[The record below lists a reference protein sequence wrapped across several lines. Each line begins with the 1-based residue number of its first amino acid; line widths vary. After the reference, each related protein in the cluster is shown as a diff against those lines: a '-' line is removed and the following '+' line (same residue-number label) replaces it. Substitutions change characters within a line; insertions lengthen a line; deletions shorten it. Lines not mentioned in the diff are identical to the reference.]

1 MKRTLPTEQDYR
13 QQEAFHRITDIL
25 RCKWTLAV
33 LCALSEGVN
42 RPSQLVRVLPGLS
55 SKVLYERLHKLE
67 RYGLLIRRA
76 YSETPPRVEYEITDR
91 GRRLVI
97 LIDQIRAFARDWAEH
112 LEETAIFT
120 EK

>member
-1 MKRTLPTEQDYR
+1 MKCYCCGDNFLRRSD
-13 QQEAFHRITDIL
+13 IT
-25 RCKWTLAV
+25 TV
-33 LCALSEGVN
+33 LFSRGSED
-42 RPSQLVRVLPGLS
+42 
-55 SKVLYERLHKLE
+55 
-67 RYGLLIRRA
+67 GLLIRRA